1 MGHFVEATRENDG
14 IKRCSRIS
22 VELIHYLKYGMTFL
36 VRSASIRVHRALD
49 FFGYSGQLRSAAA
62 ICRALFVPQSVCAM

>member
-22 VELIHYLKYGMTFL
+22 VELIHYLKYGMTFW
-36 VRSASIRVHRALD
+36 
-49 FFGYSGQLRSAAA
+49 
-62 ICRALFVPQSVCAM
+62 